1 MLDGLRIDPRQFQS
15 RAGRRVRV
23 YGLPQRE
30 HSLLCS
36 LRTLT
41 NFVCRGSRPLL
52 PSIPL
57 LPFKF
62 AVRRT
67 PQIVRRS
74 LALFAPFDWKCST
87 NIFSVVTCV
96 RSNAR
101 PRTAPFARSNSHAPL
116 GLFAPFAPFVSGRP
130 RGRHAPF
137 ALFASIA
144 PYERLQVAG
153 VWVHALIPQRPPP
166 LR

>member
-1 MLDGLRIDPRQFQS
+1 MCAGRPSNRSTTVSKSS
-15 RAGRRVRV
+15 RAAR
-23 YGLPQRE
+23 
-30 HSLLCS
+30 
-36 LRTLT
+36 
-41 NFVCRGSRPLL
+41 SRLWAA
-52 PSIPL
+52 SKESTQFFA
-57 LPFKF
+57 PFAPF
-62 AVRRT
+62 QTVSAAAA
-67 PQIVRRS
+67 VRRS
-74 LALFAPFDWKCST
+74 LALFAPFDLKCST

-96 RSNAR
+96 RSNTR
-101 PRTAPFARSNSHAPL
+101 PRTAPFAPSNSHAPL

-130 RGRHAPF
+130 RDCHAPF